1 MNDTA
6 NPLRALCVF
15 CGASPGVRPEYVAAG
30 EALGRHLAARGIALV
45 YGGGSIGMMGAVAR
59 AALGGGG
66 RVIGVIPERLERKE
80 LAQKGLTELHVVG
93 SMHERKAMMADRSDA
108 FVALPGGYGT
118 LEEFFEVLT
127 WAQLGFHHKPVALM
141 NTLGFFDPLY
151 ALLDHMVSEG
161 FVRPQHRGMV
171 LTADAPA
178 PLLEVILAYRP
189 PTVEKWLERN
199 QT

>member
-1 MNDTA
+1 MSDA
-6 NPLRALCVF
+6 SIKLRALCVF
-15 CGASPGVRPEYVAAG
+15 CGANPGVQPEYVAAG
-30 EALGRHLAARGIALV
+30 EALGRLLASRGIALV
-45 YGGGSIGMMGAVAR
+45 YGGGGIGMMGAVAR

-171 LTADAPA
+171 LSADAPA

-189 PTVEKWLERN
+189 PTVEKWLERD

>member
-15 CGASPGVRPEYVAAG
+15 CGASPGERPEYVAAG

-189 PTVEKWLERN
+189 PTVEKWLERD

>member
-15 CGASPGVRPEYVAAG
+15 CGASPGARPEYVAAG

-189 PTVEKWLERN
+189 PTVEKWLERD